1 MRLADPPN
9 TTPRC
14 LEKLPFAPDSTVYWR
29 RRAAAPP
36 FERPLGQRRPNA
48 NLAAV
53 ASVKLAQHGWREDG
67 QLKQGTNWFLVGAS
81 K

>member
-14 LEKLPFAPDSTVYWR
+14 LEKLPFAPDSTVHWR

-36 FERPLGQRRPNA
+36 FERPPGAAGAAEAQRQLGGGG
-48 NLAAV
+48 LG
-53 ASVKLAQHGWREDG
+53 K
-67 QLKQGTNWFLVGAS
+67 VGAA
-81 K
+81 